1 MSDNSILVPV
11 SESTTLRQTVE
22 YATRLAPAEDGP
34 GRVRFI
40 YLHPPEAAGDRQ
52 QADSSGDGEP
62 TNGDT
67 PELLNRVCVWAR
79 EDSDELSESI
89 TIETSQI
96 GRDQYLFGPEDIA
109 EALDAETEEHGIGR
123 IVLDPEYDPG
133 IGVPSLRP
141 LQVELRRVCDVD
153 VEEAPVTAPA
163 RRSPIEFGGT
173 ALQTGAIFGVSFL
186 FYQTLAGTFELFD
199 LVTGTVSAT
208 MVAVGLSQITLSRNP
223 TAGSIFTLLR
233 ALVYLPYLLWEIVKT
248 NVQVSAAIL
257 HPRLPIDP
265 RMTRI
270 TPMVWGGLPL
280 TILANSITLTP
291 GTMTVRVEGRS
302 LKVHTLLPA
311 SRDGL
316 FDGGLERGV
325 RFVFFGRS
333 AMRIPSLR
341 ERRSYEILNPATDGI
356 EESSSPENRQPQG
369 GAGE

>member
-22 YATRLAPAEDGP
+22 YATRLAPSDDGP

-40 YLHPPEAAGDRQ
+40 YVHPPETAGDRQ
-52 QADSSGDGEP
+52 QADSAGGDEP
-62 TNGDT
+62 TSEDI
-67 PELLNRVCVWAR
+67 PELLNRVRVWAR

-109 EALDAETEEHGIGR
+109 EALDAETKEHGIER

-133 IGVPSLRP
+133 IGAPSLRP
-141 LQVELRRVCDVD
+141 LQVELSRVCDVD
-153 VEEAPVTAPA
+153 VEEAPVTVPA

-173 ALQTGAIFGVSFL
+173 ALQAGAIFGVSFL

-199 LVTGTVSAT
+199 LVTGAVSAT
-208 MVAVGLSQITLSRNP
+208 MVAVGLSQITFSRNP

-233 ALVYLPYLLWEIVKT
+233 LVVYVPYLLWEILKA

-280 TILANSITLTP
+280 TTLANSITLTP
-291 GTMTVRVEGRS
+291 GTLTVRVDGRS

-341 ERRSYEILNPATDGI
+341 ERRSCEVLNPATDGI
-356 EESSSPENRQPQG
+356 EEDGSPDDRQSQG